1 MKSDRN
7 TSIVSRFGEKRRGP
21 LALLF
26 ALMIAQT
33 VLPISVGRAPDNQT
47 RQDRDT
53 LLARAERQFVLDVRQ
68 ADMEYTQGLEVQR
81 RLREDVLPSAQRV
94 RDETFKQFN
103 DGEADIR
110 AYLSAQSEYHGFVS
124 DYLKAA
130 IRHRRGALALNTA
143 IGTRM
148 LP

>member
-1 MKSDRN
+1 LPWASGLL
-7 TSIVSRFGEKRRGP
+7 VSFPDSVHHWGKVERAR
-21 LALLF
+21 
-26 ALMIAQT
+26 INVAQSR
-33 VLPISVGRAPDNQT
+33 IE
-47 RQDRDT
+47 
-53 LLARAERQFVLDVRQ
+53 LARVERQVVLDVRQ
-68 ADMEYTQGLEVQR
+68 AHIEYTQGLEVQQ